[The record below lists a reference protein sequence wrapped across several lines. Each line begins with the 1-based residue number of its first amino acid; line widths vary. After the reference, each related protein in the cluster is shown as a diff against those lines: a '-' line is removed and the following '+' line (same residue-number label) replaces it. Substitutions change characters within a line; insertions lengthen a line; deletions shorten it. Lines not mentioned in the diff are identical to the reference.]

1 MKLGNVLFYA
11 FAGLLAYKAGL
22 FKDANV
28 ADNVVDYK
36 DPAPIE
42 LIDYDAP
49 KLLNKAE
56 IIGRDYAGEHVRDG
70 ELHCLHAAGLVA
82 DKLLVKYNF
91 GEEARLYLKGAAVRE
106 CANVAENNGYIL
118 KGKVF
123 IKRDY

>member
-1 MKLGNVLFYA
+1 MKMRNVLFYA
-11 FAGLLAYKAGL
+11 FAGLLAYKAGF

-28 ADNVVDYK
+28 TDNVVDYR

-49 KLLNKAE
+49 KLVNKAE
-56 IIGRDYAGEHVRDG
+56 IIGRDYAWEHVRDG

-91 GEEARLYLKGAAVRE
+91 GEEARLHLKGVAVRE
-106 CANVAENNGYIL
+106 CANVAKNNSFTL
-118 KGKVF
+118 VGKVF
-123 IKRDY
+123 VKMK

>member
-1 MKLGNVLFYA
+1 MKLRNVLFYA

-28 ADNVVDYK
+28 ADSVADYK
-36 DPAPIE
+36 DPAPVE
-42 LIDYDAP
+42 LINYDAP

-56 IIGRDYAGEHVRDG
+56 IIGRDYAWEHVRDD

-82 DKLLVKYNF
+82 DKLLIKYNF
-91 GEEARLYLKGAAVRE
+91 GEEARLYLKGAAVKE

-123 IKRDY
+123 IKSDY

>member
-1 MKLGNVLFYA
+1 MKLRNVLFYA

-49 KLLNKAE
+49 KLVNKAE
-56 IIGRDYAGEHVRDG
+56 IIGRDYAWEHVKND

-91 GEEARLYLKGAAVRE
+91 SDEARLYLKEAAVRE
-106 CANVAENNGYIL
+106 CANVAKNNGYVL
-118 KGKVF
+118 VGKVF
-123 IKRDY
+123 VKRDY